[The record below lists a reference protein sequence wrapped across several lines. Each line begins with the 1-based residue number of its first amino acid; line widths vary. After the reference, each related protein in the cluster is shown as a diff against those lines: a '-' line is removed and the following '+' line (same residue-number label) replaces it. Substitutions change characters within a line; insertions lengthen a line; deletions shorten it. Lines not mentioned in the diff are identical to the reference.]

1 MNFGSCYR
9 DRISIIIDVLEV
21 AKVENGTT
29 KTAIMYNANLSH
41 DQMKYY
47 VSILAE
53 NNFLYYDFQTRRFK
67 TTEKGLMVIE
77 AYKRIE
83 STVKAQQVLSTP
95 PLQQLQ
101 VQVQGGSKTEI
112 S

>member
-9 DRISIIIDVLEV
+9 DRISIISDILEV

-47 VSILAE
+47 VRILTE
-53 NNFLYYDFQTRRFK
+53 NTFLYYDLQTRRFK
-67 TTEKGLMVIE
+67 TTEKGLRVIE

-83 STVKAQQVLSTP
+83 DMVRSQQVLPQTLRQRP
-95 PLQQLQ
+95 VRRAGLI
-101 VQVQGGSKTEI
+101 EI
-112 S
+112 T

>member
-9 DRISIIIDVLEV
+9 DRISIIRDILKV

-29 KTAIMYNANLSH
+29 KTTMMYNGNLSH

-47 VSILAE
+47 VRVLTE
-53 NNFLYYDFQTRRFK
+53 NNFLYYNLHTQRFK
-67 TTEKGLMVIE
+67 TNEEGLRVIE

-83 STVKAQQVLSTP
+83 DMVKVQQVLPIP

-101 VQVQGGSKTEI
+101 VQVQRGTKTEI
-112 S
+112 T

>member
-1 MNFGSCYR
+1 MNFGSCHR
-9 DRISIIIDVLEV
+9 DRISIIRDILEV
-21 AKVENGTT
+21 AKVENGIT

-41 DQMKYY
+41 DQMKNY
-47 VSILAE
+47 VRVITE
-53 NNFLYYDFQTRRFK
+53 NNFLYYDSQTQRFK

-83 STVKAQQVLSTP
+83 DMVKAQQVLPTP

-112 S
+112 T

>member
-9 DRISIIIDVLEV
+9 DRISIIRDILEV

-41 DQMKYY
+41 DQMKYH
-47 VSILAE
+47 VNILTE
-53 NNFLYYDFQTRRFK
+53 NAFLYYNLQTRRFK
-67 TTEKGLMVIE
+67 TTEKGLRVIE

-83 STVKAQQVLSTP
+83 DMVKAQQVLPTP

-101 VQVQGGSKTEI
+101 VQLQGGTKTEVT
-112 S
+112 